1 VIGDLLPESDPERA
15 LALSYAA
22 VDRRPDLASI
32 WALDLVLG
40 NIVRAAR
47 DMMVGQ
53 LRLTWWREALVK
65 LDHDLPPAAPV
76 LVALARIIDGK
87 SLTGERLAGM
97 VDGWEI
103 LLDPDY
109 LDDAMLDRY
118 AADRGAAMFK
128 IAATTLACDDPR
140 VGPAGEGWALADL
153 ARHTGDTALRERA
166 WAAAKCRLDPLFAVR
181 WPVPLRPLGAI
192 AALARDDARMGT
204 ASVGGAKRVVR
215 MLRHRITG
223 R

>member
-1 VIGDLLPESDPERA
+1 MIDDLPPGSDPERV

-22 VDRRPDLASI
+22 TDRRPDLASI
-32 WALDLVLG
+32 WALDLTLG

-53 LRLTWWREALVK
+53 LRLTWWRDALLK
-65 LDHDLPPAAPV
+65 LDHDSPPATPV
-76 LVALARIIDGK
+76 LVALARMTNGK
-87 SLTGERLAGM
+87 SVTGERLAGM
-97 VDGWEI
+97 IDGWEI
-103 LLDPDY
+103 LLDPDF
-109 LDDAMLDRY
+109 LDDAALDRY
-118 AADRGAAMFK
+118 AVDRGAAMFK
-128 IAATTLACDDPR
+128 IAAMALACDDPR

-153 ARHTGDTALRERA
+153 ARHTGDAALRKRA
-166 WAAAKCRLDPLFAVR
+166 WAAAKFRLDPLFDVR

-192 AALARDDARMGT
+192 TALARDDARSG
-204 ASVGGAKRVVR
+204 GGAGGVQRVVR